1 MSEYRYLNRGEIA
14 ELVPYGLQHWDDTRS
29 WKAVADR
36 VRDVGQDLHGFNIG
50 SFVMHVV
57 VKCTKDALSDRQE
70 AFVKNAMLHLCD
82 EQVVDLFDHNP
93 DLTIAELS
101 DMTGKST
108 YELKQLIMEA
118 PQAKIWGGPIA

>member
-50 SFVMHVV
+50 SFVVHVV
-57 VKCTKDALSDRQE
+57 VEYTKDALSDRQE
-70 AFVKNAMLHLCD
+70 AFEKNAMLHLCD

-108 YELKQLIMEA
+108 HELKQLIMEA